1 MKDELPP
8 ETVRF
13 LAELSREDI
22 ATLKT
27 GLPLIRMVVS
37 FGKVTKW
44 LTITLGGLILGAG
57 DVHVWECQRQLLQ
70 LRQATLVVGA
80 DEAVHQQPEPAVQQV
95 IAGIRLE
102 GPRHARAG
110 SPGRTIC

>member
-44 LTITLGGLILGAG
+44 LTITLGGLILGFVMLWDAVLKIVSWVRG
-57 DVHVWECQRQLLQ
+57 
-70 LRQATLVVGA
+70 VGN
-80 DEAVHQQPEPAVQQV
+80 
-95 IAGIRLE
+95 G
-102 GPRHARAG
+102 
-110 SPGRTIC
+110 